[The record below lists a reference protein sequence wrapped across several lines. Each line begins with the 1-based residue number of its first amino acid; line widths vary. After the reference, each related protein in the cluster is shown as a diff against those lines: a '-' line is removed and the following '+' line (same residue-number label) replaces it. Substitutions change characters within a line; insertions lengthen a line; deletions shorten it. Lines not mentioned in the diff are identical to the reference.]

1 MLAEHGDRHDETLW
15 HGAHQQGPTAGMANP
30 GDIMLKLRDDV
41 STPEDDHLQDIL
53 VPDIILQLKV
63 NNNWVRIKRYN
74 YLLQLTHTCAFV
86 DKFDTLNKL
95 TADKAPLL
103 INRLR
108 DDFGWLAG

>member
-15 HGAHQQGPTAGMANP
+15 HGVHQQGPTAGMANP
-30 GDIMLKLRDDV
+30 WDIMLKLRDDV
-41 STPEDDHLQDIL
+41 STPEGNHLQGATVLDN
-53 VPDIILQLKV
+53 IIQLKV
-63 NNNWVRIKRYN
+63 NNDWIRIKRYN
-74 YLLQLTHTCAFV
+74 YLLQLTCACAFA

-108 DDFGWLAG
+108 NDFGWLAG